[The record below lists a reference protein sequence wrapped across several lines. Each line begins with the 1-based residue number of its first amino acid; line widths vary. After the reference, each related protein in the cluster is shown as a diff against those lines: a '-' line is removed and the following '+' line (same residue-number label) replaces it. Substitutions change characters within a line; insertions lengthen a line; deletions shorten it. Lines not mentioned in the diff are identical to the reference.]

1 MTSYTITDLDN
12 RLKNYLE
19 LGANKDQLIT
29 EAIFNSHTASM
40 LQLQTGVTSEQAI
53 VRLDSTIEFGD
64 GKTCGFNAGGSD
76 TFTDRT
82 LKPEF
87 IKINKEYCPKNL
99 LNTWAHS
106 DVKMAATQQ
115 DSIPFE
121 QQILENNA
129 KVTAAEVEKLIWVG
143 DKTNGTGNM
152 AYLDGLYTMI
162 DKDITST
169 VIPAANVIAKGTDDL
184 WTRVQKLWL
193 ALPANVADKMTIVM
207 SITKYKNF
215 LMEIVNA
222 NRFHIFEEYEGEY
235 RMKLPYANIDVMGI
249 EGLEGQDVILAVNF
263 DELYL
268 GVDGE
273 GDIDDVDF
281 YFDKSDRNFKYVCEF
296 AVAVQYAFP
305 EHIFVN
311 R

>member
-1 MTSYTITDLDN
+1 MATSYTITDLDS

-19 LGANKDQLIT
+19 VNKDQLVMD
-29 EAIFNSHTASM
+29 AIFNSKSSEKF
-40 LQLQTGVTSEQAI
+40 QLQTGVTSAQAI

-64 GKTCGFNAGGSD
+64 GKTCGFEAGGSD
-76 TFTDRT
+76 TFSDRQ
-82 LKPEF
+82 LVPEF

-99 LNTWAHS
+99 LNTWAHAE
-106 DVKMAATQQ
+106 VKMAATQQ

-152 AYLDGLYTMI
+152 AYLDGVYTMI
-162 DKDITST
+162 KADIAGG
-169 VIPAANVIAKGTDDL
+169 VIPAANVIAKGSDTIAN
-184 WTRVQKLWL
+184 RVQKLWL
-193 ALPANVADKMTIVM
+193 ALPAAIADKMTIVM
-207 SITKYKNF
+207 SITMFKQ
-215 LMEIVNA
+215 LIAEWANA
-222 NRFHIFEEYEGEY
+222 NMYHIFETYDGEY
-235 RMKLPYANIDVMGI
+235 RLKLPYANIDVIGI
-249 EGLEGQDVILAVNF
+249 EGLEGKDTILAVNF

-273 GDIDDVDF
+273 GDVDDVDF

-296 AVAVQYAFP
+296 AIAVQYVFP
-305 EHIFVN
+305 EHIFIN
-311 R
+311 E

>member
-1 MTSYTITDLDN
+1 MATSYTLTDLDS
-12 RLKNYLE
+12 RLKNFLE
-19 LGANKDQLIT
+19 VNKDQLVMD
-29 EAIFNSHTASM
+29 AIFNSKSSEKF
-40 LQLQTGVTSEQAI
+40 QLQTGVTSAQAI

-76 TFTDRT
+76 SFSDRQ
-82 LKPEF
+82 LVPEY
-87 IKINKEYCPKNL
+87 IKVNKEYCPKDL

-152 AYLDGLYTMI
+152 AYLDGVYTMI
-162 DKDITST
+162 KADINAN
-169 VIPAANVIAKGTDDL
+169 VIPAANVIAKGSDTIA
-184 WTRVQKLWL
+184 TRVQKLWL
-193 ALPANVADKMTIVM
+193 ALPANIADKMTIVM
-207 SITKYKNF
+207 SITMFKR
-215 LMEIVNA
+215 LIAEWANA
-222 NRFHIFEEYEGEY
+222 NMYHIFETYDGEY
-235 RMKLPYANIDVMGI
+235 RLKLPYANIDVIGI
-249 EGLEGQDVILAVNF
+249 EGLEGVDTILAVNF

-273 GDIDDVDF
+273 GDVDDVDF

-296 AVAVQYAFP
+296 ALAVQYVFP

-311 R
+311 E

>member
-1 MTSYTITDLDN
+1 MATSYTITNLDS

-19 LGANKDQLIT
+19 VNKDQLVMD
-29 EAIFNSHTASM
+29 AIFNSKSSEKF
-40 LQLQTGVTSEQAI
+40 QLQTGVTSAQAI

-64 GKTCGFNAGGSD
+64 GKTCGFTAGGSD
-76 TFTDRT
+76 SFSDRQ
-82 LKPEF
+82 LVPEY
-87 IKINKEYCPKNL
+87 IKVNKEYCPKDL

-143 DKTNGTGNM
+143 DKTNGQGNM
-152 AYLDGLYTMI
+152 AYLDGVYTMI
-162 DKDITST
+162 KADINAN
-169 VIPAANVIAKGTDDL
+169 VIPAANVIAKGSDTIA
-184 WTRVQKLWL
+184 TRVQKLWL
-193 ALPANVADKMTIVM
+193 ALPAAIADKMTIVM
-207 SITKYKNF
+207 SITMFKQ
-215 LMEIVNA
+215 LIAEWANA
-222 NRFHIFEEYEGEY
+222 NMYHIFETYDGEY
-235 RMKLPYANIDVMGI
+235 RLKLPYANIDVIGI
-249 EGLEGQDVILAVNF
+249 EGLEGVDTILAVNF

-273 GDIDDVDF
+273 GDVDDVDF

-296 AVAVQYAFP
+296 ALAVQYVFP

-311 R
+311 E

>member
-1 MTSYTITDLDN
+1 MATSYTITNLDS

-19 LGANKDQLIT
+19 VNKDQLVMD
-29 EAIFNSHTASM
+29 AIFNSKSSEKF
-40 LQLQTGVTSEQAI
+40 QLQTGVTSAQAI

-64 GKTCGFNAGGSD
+64 GSVCGFSAGGSD
-76 TFTDRT
+76 SFSDRQ
-82 LKPEF
+82 LVPEY
-87 IKINKEYCPKNL
+87 IKVNKEYCPKDL

-106 DVKMAATQQ
+106 EVKMAATQQ

-152 AYLDGLYTMI
+152 AYLDGVYTMI
-162 DKDITST
+162 EADITGG
-169 VIPAANVIAKGTDDL
+169 VIPAGNVIAKSSDTIA
-184 WTRVQKLWL
+184 TRVQKLWL
-193 ALPANVADKMTIVM
+193 ALPANIADKMTIVM
-207 SITKYKNF
+207 SITMFKQ
-215 LMEIVNA
+215 LIAEWANA
-222 NRFHIFEEYEGEY
+222 NMYHIFETYDGEY
-235 RMKLPYANIDVMGI
+235 RLKLPYANIDVIGI
-249 EGLEGQDVILAVNF
+249 EGLEGKDTILAVNF

-273 GDIDDVDF
+273 GDVDDVDF

-296 AVAVQYAFP
+296 ALAVQYVFP

-311 R
+311 E